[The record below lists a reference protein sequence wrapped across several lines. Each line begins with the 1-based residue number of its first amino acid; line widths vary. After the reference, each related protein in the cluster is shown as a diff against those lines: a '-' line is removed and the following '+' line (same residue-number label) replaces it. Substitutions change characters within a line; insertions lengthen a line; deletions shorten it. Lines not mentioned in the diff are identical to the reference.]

1 MNCFI
6 VSPFVIVLFTEVI
19 YVYENPREA
28 VRIHLQDRA
37 RLVSDPH
44 VRNELLGLVF
54 ENASDAMLVL
64 FDGRFVEC
72 NKAAVE
78 LMGLESKEGIL
89 GKTPADFSPFLQ
101 PDESVSEEKARSML
115 QIAAR
120 SGSVSFEWLHTK
132 KNGATLRVEVRI
144 LHIIFK
150 SKDCFLVFW
159 KDTTSLRVLEN
170 RLSSLSENLPGMLF
184 QVRVFSNGE
193 SSISYLGGKIP
204 FLFGYSAGDFP
215 MPLERFFW
223 GVHSDDLPRI
233 LRTVGEARAGQRHWQ
248 CEYRLCLPDGR
259 ILWVEGNAFPVRDID
274 GSVVWHGYLADITQ
288 RKDLEEQVKEQLHLQ
303 EQIFDLI
310 PVPLVLKDGNS
321 RFLQVN
327 LAFADF
333 LNLPK
338 ESILGKGPYEVFP
351 PELASMVFDEDR
363 ELLRSGM
370 LRMDL
375 ERKVKD
381 GRGRNMWLKSYKAPI
396 FNNSGAIVGIVGG
409 NMDIT
414 AVKDAEAALR
424 ESEERWKFAL
434 EGAGDGVWDWNLKT
448 GDVFYSNQLKA
459 MLGYREEDIS
469 NRFEEWERLLH
480 PEDSRKF
487 KRAIDLVLLG
497 ETVAFTCEFRML
509 TKDGNWR
516 WILARGKAVE
526 VDASNVPTRIIGTNS
541 DITER
546 KWSEALI
553 HHQAT
558 HDMLTNLPNRPL
570 FNDRLTLAMAE
581 AQRSGK
587 KLAVIF
593 LDLDNFKNVNDM
605 MGHVVGDQLLLQ
617 AAERIRGEVRDMDT
631 VARMGGDEFTFLIPL
646 LTDRSEAEDIARRVS
661 NVLSAPFIVEG
672 TQFNISGSMGIAL
685 FPDDGT
691 DDLALMKHA
700 DMAMYEAK
708 KAGKNTWRFWS

>member
-370 LRMDL
+370 PRMDL

>member
-469 NRFEEWERLLH
+469 SRFEEWERLLH